1 MVLIEV
7 EKEYNM
13 AKFFNYYPKTF
24 YTSNT
29 KTTGLDSVTNIISR
43 FGFEK
48 ELKNNSSAFY
58 KYSVKDSDT
67 PEIIAS
73 KFYDNSE
80 RHWIVLLFNDIIDP
94 QFDWPLNNN
103 TLIEFIDN
111 KYTANGAA
119 NTTPVSGIQWAKSTN
134 NTKNYYKIIT
144 RTASDSTIITEKFQ
158 VDANTYAN
166 VAASTISYTLNNG
179 ATVTEKI
186 SKEKQTYYDYEVE
199 ENEAKREIRLLKSE
213 FVPEVEKEFK
223 RVIKL

>member
-1 MVLIEV
+1 
-7 EKEYNM
+7 M

-24 YTSNT
+24 YTTS
-29 KTTGLDSVTNIISR
+29 KQSSGLDSVTNIISR

-48 ELKNNSSAFY
+48 KLKENSSAFY
-58 KYSVKDSDT
+58 KYSIKDSDT

-73 KFYDNSE
+73 KFYDNPE

-94 QFDWPLNNN
+94 QYDWPLQNN
-103 TLIEFIDN
+103 TLIEFIDA

-119 NTTPVSGIQWAKSTN
+119 NTTPVSGIQWAQSTN
-134 NTKNYYKIIT
+134 NAKAYYKIIT
-144 RTASDSTIITEKFQ
+144 RTSADNTEIIEKFQ

-166 VAASTISYTLNNG
+166 VAATSISYTLDNG
-179 ATVTEKI
+179 AIVTETI

-199 ENEAKREIRLLKSE
+199 VNESKREIKLLKSE

>member
-1 MVLIEV
+1 
-7 EKEYNM
+7 M

-29 KTTGLDSVTNIISR
+29 KSSGLDSVTNIISR

-58 KYSVKDSDT
+58 KYQIKDSDT

-73 KFYDNSE
+73 KYYDNSE

-94 QFDWPLNNN
+94 QFDWPLENN
-103 TLIEFIDN
+103 TLIEFIDS

-119 NTTPVSGIQWAKSTN
+119 NTTPVSGLQWAQSTN
-134 NTKNYYKIIT
+134 NTKAYYKIIT
-144 RTASDSTIITEKFQ
+144 RTASDGTEIEEKFQ

-166 VAASTISYTLNNG
+166 VAATSTSYTLDNG
-179 ATVTEKI
+179 AIVTETV
-186 SKEKQTYYDYEVE
+186 SKEKQTYYDYEIEV
-199 ENEAKREIRLLKSE
+199 NEAKREIKLLKSE

>member
-1 MVLIEV
+1 
-7 EKEYNM
+7 M
-13 AKFFNYYPKTF
+13 AKLFNYYPKTF

-29 KTTGLDSVTNIISR
+29 KTTGLDSVTNIVAR

-48 ELKNNSSAFY
+48 KLKENSAAFY

-67 PEIIAS
+67 PEIIAT
-73 KFYDNSE
+73 KFYDSPE

-94 QFDWPLNNN
+94 QYDWPLNNN
-103 TLIEFIDN
+103 TLISFIDN
-111 KYTANGAA
+111 KYTANGVA
-119 NTTPVSGIQWAKSTN
+119 NTTPVPGIQWAKSTN

-166 VAASTISYTLNNG
+166 VAASTTSYTLNSG
-179 ATVTEKI
+179 AVVTETI

-199 ENEAKREIRLLKSE
+199 ENEAKREINLLKKE
-213 FVPEVEKEFK
+213 FVPEVEKEFR
-223 RVIKL
+223 RVIRGD

>member
-1 MVLIEV
+1 
-7 EKEYNM
+7 M
-13 AKFFNYYPKTF
+13 AKLFNYYPTTF

-29 KTTGLDSVTNIISR
+29 KSSGLDSVTNIISR

-48 ELKNNSSAFY
+48 KLKENTSAFY

-73 KFYDNSE
+73 KFYDNPE

-94 QFDWPLNNN
+94 QYDWPLENN
-103 TLIEFIDN
+103 TLIQFIDS

-119 NTTPVSGIQWAKSTN
+119 NTTPVSGLQWAQSTN
-134 NTKNYYKIIT
+134 NTKAYYKIIT
-144 RTASDSTIITEKFQ
+144 RTASDGTEIEERFQ

-166 VAASTISYTLNNG
+166 VAATSTSYTLDSG
-179 ATVTEKI
+179 DIVTETI

-199 ENEAKREIRLLKSE
+199 ENEAKREIKLLKKD
-213 FVPEVEKEFK
+213 FVPEVEKEFR
-223 RVIKL
+223 RVIRGN

>member
-1 MVLIEV
+1 
-7 EKEYNM
+7 M
-13 AKFFNYYPKTF
+13 AKLFNYYPKTF

-29 KTTGLDSVTNIISR
+29 KTTGLDSVTNIVAR

-48 ELKNNSSAFY
+48 KLKENSAAFY

-67 PEIIAS
+67 PEIIAT
-73 KFYDNSE
+73 KFYDSPE

-94 QFDWPLNNN
+94 QYDWPLNNN
-103 TLIEFIDN
+103 TLISFIDN
-111 KYTANGAA
+111 KYTANGVA

-179 ATVTEKI
+179 VIVTEKI
-186 SKEKQTYYDYEVE
+186 SKEKQTHYDYEVE
-199 ENEAKREIRLLKSE
+199 ENEAKREINLLKKE
-213 FVPEVEKEFK
+213 FVPEVEKEFR
-223 RVIKL
+223 RVIRGD

>member
-1 MVLIEV
+1 
-7 EKEYNM
+7 M
-13 AKFFNYYPKTF
+13 AKLFNYYPTIF

-29 KTTGLDSVTNIISR
+29 KATGLDTVTNIVAR

-48 ELKNNSSAFY
+48 KLKENSAAFY

-67 PEIIAS
+67 PEIIAT
-73 KFYDNSE
+73 KFYDSPE

-94 QFDWPLNNN
+94 QYDWPLNNN
-103 TLIEFIDN
+103 TLISFIDN
-111 KYTANGAA
+111 KYTANGVA

-179 ATVTEKI
+179 VIVTEKI
-186 SKEKQTYYDYEVE
+186 SKEKQTHYDYEVE
-199 ENEAKREIRLLKSE
+199 ENEAKREINLLKKE
-213 FVPEVEKEFK
+213 FVPEVEKEFR
-223 RVIKL
+223 RVIRGD

>member
-1 MVLIEV
+1 
-7 EKEYNM
+7 M

-24 YTSNT
+24 YSSNT

-94 QFDWPLNNN
+94 QYDWPLNNN
-103 TLIEFIDN
+103 TLISFIDN
-111 KYTANGAA
+111 KYTANGVA

-166 VAASTISYTLNNG
+166 VAASTTSYTLNSG
-179 ATVTEKI
+179 AVVTETI

-199 ENEAKREIRLLKSE
+199 ENEAKREINLLKKE
-213 FVPEVEKEFK
+213 FVPEVEKEFR
-223 RVIKL
+223 RVIRGD

>member
-1 MVLIEV
+1 
-7 EKEYNM
+7 M
-13 AKFFNYYPKTF
+13 AKLFNYYPTIF

-29 KTTGLDSVTNIISR
+29 KATGLDTVTNIVAR

-48 ELKNNSSAFY
+48 KLKENSAAFY

-67 PEIIAS
+67 PEIIAT
-73 KFYDNSE
+73 KFYDSPE

-94 QFDWPLNNN
+94 QYDWPLNNN
-103 TLIEFIDN
+103 TLISFIDN
-111 KYTANGAA
+111 KYTANGVA

-166 VAASTISYTLNNG
+166 VAASTTSYTLNSG
-179 ATVTEKI
+179 AVVTEKI
-186 SKEKQTYYDYEVE
+186 SKEKQTHYDYEVE
-199 ENEAKREIRLLKSE
+199 ENEAKREINLLKKE
-213 FVPEVEKEFK
+213 FVPEVEKEFR
-223 RVIKL
+223 RVIRGD

>member
-1 MVLIEV
+1 
-7 EKEYNM
+7 M
-13 AKFFNYYPKTF
+13 AKYFNFYPKTF
-24 YTSNT
+24 YTSNN
-29 KTTGLDSVTNIISR
+29 KTSGLEAVTNIIAR

-48 ELKNNSSAFY
+48 KLKENSSAFY

-67 PEIIAS
+67 PEIIAD

-94 QFDWPLNNN
+94 QYDWPLKND
-103 TLIEFIDN
+103 TLIEFIDT

-119 NTTPVSGIQWAKSTN
+119 NTTPVSGIQWAQSTN
-134 NTKNYYKIIT
+134 NTKSYYKIIT
-144 RTASDSTIITEKFQ
+144 RTSADFTKIEEKFQ

-166 VAASTISYTLNNG
+166 VAVTSTSYTLDNG
-179 ATVTEKI
+179 AIVTEVV

-199 ENEAKREIRLLKSE
+199 ENEAKREIKLLKAE

-223 RVIKL
+223 RIIKI

>member
-1 MVLIEV
+1 
-7 EKEYNM
+7 M
-13 AKFFNYYPKTF
+13 AKLFNYYPKTF

-29 KTTGLDSVTNIISR
+29 KTTGLDSVTNIVAR

-48 ELKNNSSAFY
+48 KLKENSAAFY

-73 KFYDNSE
+73 KFYDSPE
-80 RHWIVLLFNDIIDP
+80 RHWIVLLLNDIIDP
-94 QFDWPLNNN
+94 QYDWPLNNN
-103 TLIEFIDN
+103 TLISFIDN
-111 KYTANGAA
+111 KYTANGVA

-166 VAASTISYTLNNG
+166 VAASTTSYTLNSG
-179 ATVTEKI
+179 AVVTETI
-186 SKEKQTYYDYEVE
+186 SKEKQTHYDYEVE
-199 ENEAKREIRLLKSE
+199 ENEAKREINLLKKE
-213 FVPEVEKEFK
+213 FVPEVEKEFR
-223 RVIKL
+223 RVIRGD